1 MTAGELLG
9 HLAAVGTP
17 PEDGAAVSRLSVGL
31 EASLERFA
39 RETLPFVANGGGEL
53 QLICGAYGRGK
64 THYLKA
70 LSHFAREHDFVTSY
84 VDCQENRSPFR
95 SLAETYRAIADGM
108 IPPRTHPFFS
118 TSGITKVIEA
128 QFTGKS
134 VTEQRALIERVKADQ
149 ALVADFRN
157 LVRAY
162 CTAAVGG
169 EGDEDLA
176 ERLEALL
183 AATPSYRVSFG
194 ELYRKY
200 RDLPRPLGKLV
211 SRNATIWLRALLSLP
226 QVLGYRGLLVCFDE
240 TETVLQHGSQI
251 QRQTHLAHIR
261 TFVDHLAAGA
271 FRGCAVYY
279 AVAEEFVDMASDLG
293 ALAQRIDRVRVP
305 ELAGGRNPRAVS
317 VYLDELTTPNP
328 QDRRFFESLAQR
340 IVDIG
345 NEAGLS
351 PSTADQLTHSFSEL
365 ALEYANDTIYEG
377 AVREFVK
384 KAAGNVI
391 QHL

>member
-1 MTAGELLG
+1 M
-9 HLAAVGTP
+9 
-17 PEDGAAVSRLSVGL
+17 
-31 EASLERFA
+31 
-39 RETLPFVANGGGEL
+39 PF
-53 QLICGAYGRGK
+53 
-64 THYLKA
+64 
-70 LSHFAREHDFVTSY
+70 
-84 VDCQENRSPFR
+84 
-95 SLAETYRAIADGM
+95 
-108 IPPRTHPFFS
+108 
-118 TSGITKVIEA
+118 
-128 QFTGKS
+128 
-134 VTEQRALIERVKADQ
+134 
-149 ALVADFRN
+149 
-157 LVRAY
+157 
-162 CTAAVGG
+162 
-169 EGDEDLA
+169 GD
-176 ERLEALL
+176 
-183 AATPSYRVSFG
+183 
-194 ELYRKY
+194 LYRQY
-200 RDLPRPLGKLV
+200 PDLPRPLGKLV
-211 SRNATIWLRALLSLP
+211 SRNAAIWLRALLSLP
-226 QVLGYRGLLVCFDE
+226 QVLGYGGLLVCFDE
-240 TETVLQHGSQI
+240 TETVLQHGSKI